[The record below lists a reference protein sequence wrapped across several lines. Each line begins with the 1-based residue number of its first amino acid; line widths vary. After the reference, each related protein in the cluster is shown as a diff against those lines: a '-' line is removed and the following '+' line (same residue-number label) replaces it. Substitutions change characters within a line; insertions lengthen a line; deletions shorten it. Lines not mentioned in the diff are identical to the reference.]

1 MVSLLKINNKRDLEQ
16 PTDEECYG
24 FEDGES
30 SFESMLSPKRPKP
43 SLPKQISAPSPP
55 SMSKQQIVPTTPRS
69 SKQMLRPF
77 PLAPAPK
84 RIIPFE
90 KISSPKIDVINN
102 LQPIEP
108 FMQARAKTHNL
119 IYYELT
125 TFKELG
131 TCNFEYI
138 QKLLHSK
145 STDGISRDGWKTL
158 CWLNTNPVSE
168 NLSFKTF
175 KIDGELLKLFGGRG
189 DVPKQIEFVD
199 HKSKVTR
206 FQKNSKLIKYNS
218 ARVSSLSELKNLVV
232 VNRSNSMENILRPKR
247 KYRLVQPQAIKP
259 AKQKPGPLQSK
270 LKKFPPHPFM
280 EDPEIFEMPDVKL
293 EVFPA
298 VNKPLD
304 NDIKCYLKYIQP
316 SESITREWAEFSV
329 STLVEKFK
337 SQSDKKSFEFC
348 IPYVNDQ
355 KHVLVRRKKRLENE
369 GRDERAFLKTSK
381 PIDYEFMKVDMVN
394 DDCMKECANVLGDMI
409 ESVTLGLSENLY
421 IQNDTDLNYNADD
434 GYFEK
439 QVITEEKTLVS
450 RRRGRKLNDRRNKLM

>member
-16 PTDEECYG
+16 PTDDECYG
-24 FEDGES
+24 FEEGES
-30 SFESMLSPKRPKP
+30 SFESILSPKRPKP
-43 SLPKQISAPSPP
+43 SLPKQLSPLSCPSV
-55 SMSKQQIVPTTPRS
+55 SKQHKVPTTPKSAR
-69 SKQMLRPF
+69 QMFRPL
-77 PLAPAPK
+77 PPAPK
-84 RIIPFE
+84 RTLPFE
-90 KISSPKIDVINN
+90 KMPSPKIEVINN
-102 LQPIEP
+102 SQSIEP

-125 TFKELG
+125 TFRELG

-175 KIDGELLKLFGGRG
+175 KIDGELVKLFGGRG
-189 DVPKQIEFVD
+189 DVCKQIEFED
-199 HKSKVTR
+199 HNSKVTR
-206 FQKNSKLIKYNS
+206 FQKNSKLVKYNS
-218 ARVSSLSELKNLVV
+218 TRVSSLSELKNLVV
-232 VNRSNSMENILRPKR
+232 VNRNSSMENILKPNR
-247 KYRLVQPQAIKP
+247 KYRLTQPQAIRP

-270 LKKFPPHPFM
+270 LKKFPKHPFM
-280 EDPEIFEMPDVKL
+280 EDPEIYEMPDIKL

-355 KHVLVRRKKRLENE
+355 KHVLVRRRKRLENE
-369 GRDERAFLKTSK
+369 GRDERAFLKTNK
-381 PIDYEFMKVDMVN
+381 PIDYEFMKVDMD

-421 IQNDTDLNYNADD
+421 IQNDKDVNYTADD

-439 QVITEEKTLVS
+439 QVITEEKIVAA
-450 RRRGRKLNDRRNKLM
+450 RRKGRKLNDRKSKLM